1 MKPETHGARRPHG
14 TVARRLAPGPGLAA
28 SVLAGLALG
37 AATVGTAA
45 QNPFWPDAP
54 AEQSFVAAET
64 VRIAS
69 PFSGREID
77 VGARLLVRDEGDRTR
92 VWLLLQSPQESP
104 EYDCSDCLVA
114 LHVDDQV
121 GQWQTCAS
129 EPYTGNGL
137 KFDDV
142 RALLEAMDDA
152 QTLSITVPVA
162 AMGAASGEWVG
173 VTQRFTFSLADFRRP
188 GRGVSDACDRDL
200 YGE

>member
-1 MKPETHGARRPHG
+1 MSRETNGARRPLG
-14 TVARRLAPGPGLAA
+14 TVARRLARGPGLVAT
-28 SVLAGLALG
+28 VFVGLALG
-37 AATVGTAA
+37 AATVGTPA
-45 QNPFWPDAP
+45 QNPFWPEAP
-54 AEQSFVAAET
+54 AEQAFIAAET

-92 VWLLLQSPQESP
+92 VWLLLQSPQERP

-114 LHVDDQV
+114 LHVDDQAS
-121 GQWQTCAS
+121 QWQTCAS

-152 QTLSITVPVA
+152 QTLAITVPVA
-162 AMGAASGEWVG
+162 AMGAAPGEWVG